1 MLEVLGMYLLLF
13 SLAAARDGESSHQA
27 VPLSSDVTSVLQQA
41 VNCWEAVSDLT
52 SRRRQGV

>member
-1 MLEVLGMYLLLF
+1 MYLLLF